1 MFRRIKWAGGWILSL
16 LFFRLVPLVLIAGII
31 WSGYRVAGAVARQFD
46 ERASI
51 QGRSAAFAST
61 ATAMVI
67 PTVTHS
73 PAPTQE
79 PPTPAPSDTPES
91 APTSTPSATVT
102 SVPASNTPEPTV
114 TSTSAPTATPAVVSV
129 MQFATNTPVP
139 AIFATNTPVSGGAGQ
154 SAPPSQTP
162 PPTETLPPTEPP
174 TTVPSPEPPTATGAP
189 TNPPLPTAFFAN
201 NPEEG
206 LVSRGTAVP
215 TVVPLVPR
223 NHDLVNIL
231 LLGGDDGLTDDNFNR
246 TDVMIIVSINRDTG
260 SVAMLSL
267 PRDLFVWIPSG
278 QMNRLNVAY
287 ALGDSIG
294 WTGGGFGLIRQT
306 ILYNLGINV
315 HYYARVDFEGFSE
328 IIDTLGGVNVAV
340 DCAYQDYALIGAE
353 VPGDAIEAS
362 DDGLWTLPVGYY
374 HMSGD
379 EALWYV
385 RTRRSSE
392 DFDRG
397 RRQQQVIRAMWRQI
411 RAGGQLT
418 LSNLPNLWN
427 LATSLVQT
435 DMRLDDII
443 GLLPLAL
450 NIDVNRI
457 ENYTLVRTYHT
468 TPWQTPDG
476 DFVQLLNY
484 DTLRPLL
491 EEFYRPPPQSRLVV
505 VGASI
510 AVYNGT
516 DNTSWDRVAADR
528 LDWEG
533 FQALSMGVAD
543 RTDYTETVLIDRT
556 GQQKASSL
564 NAIARLLNV
573 RQENI
578 IFDPD
583 PDREADFE
591 VILGANYTSCD
602 APVQAIET
610 P

>member
-1 MFRRIKWAGGWILSL
+1 MGWLLSL
-16 LFFRLVPLVLIAGII
+16 LFFRLVPLVLVAGII
-31 WSGYRVAGAVARQFD
+31 WSGARVVGAVARQFD

-51 QGRSAAFAST
+51 HGRSAAFAST
-61 ATAMVI
+61 ATAMVT
-67 PTVTHS
+67 PTFTQS
-73 PAPTQE
+73 PEPTPE
-79 PPTPAPSDTPES
+79 PPTPTPSHTVQFRPS
-91 APTSTPSATVT
+91 STPTATVT
-102 SVPASNTPEPTV
+102 IPPPSNTPEPTF
-114 TSTSAPTATPAVVSV
+114 TPAPTTTPAAVSV
-129 MQFATNTPVP
+129 MQFATNTLVPV
-139 AIFATNTPVSGGAGQ
+139 IFATNTPVSGGA
-154 SAPPSQTP
+154 APPQPPSVTPLPSDTP
-162 PPTETLPPTEPP
+162 PPTEAPTLT
-174 TTVPSPEPPTATGAP
+174 PSPEPPTATGAP
-189 TNPPLPTAFFAN
+189 TNAPLPTAFFAT

-223 NHDLVNIL
+223 NYDLVNIL

-260 SVAMLSL
+260 TVSMLSL

-278 QMNRLNVAY
+278 QMNRLNVAF
-287 ALGDSIG
+287 ALGDNIG

-450 NIDVNRI
+450 SIDVNRI
-457 ENYTLVRTYHT
+457 ENYTLIRTYHT
-468 TPWQTPDG
+468 TPWQTPES
-476 DFVQLLNY
+476 DFVQLPNY
-484 DTLRPLL
+484 DALRPLL

-516 DNTSWDRVAADR
+516 DNTNWDRVAADR

-533 FQALSMGVAD
+533 FQAMSMGAAD
-543 RTDYTETVLIDRT
+543 RTDYAETVLIDRT

-591 VILGANYTSCD
+591 VILGANYNSCD
-602 APVQAIET
+602 APVQAVTT